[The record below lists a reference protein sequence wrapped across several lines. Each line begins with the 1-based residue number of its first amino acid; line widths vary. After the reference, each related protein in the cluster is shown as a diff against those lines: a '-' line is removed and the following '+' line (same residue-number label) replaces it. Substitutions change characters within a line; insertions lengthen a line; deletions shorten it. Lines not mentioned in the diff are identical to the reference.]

1 MLGQLVLPMSP
12 RADGITASWQ
22 KVPSCLKGVIV
33 SDFSSNQ
40 QLLTPILL
48 LTEGDEVNNR
58 SACELCL
65 QKKKSYFKN
74 KHTHCSFCLR

>member
-1 MLGQLVLPMSP
+1 MLGQSVLPMSLGAGQ
-12 RADGITASWQ
+12 ADGITASRL
-22 KVPSCLKGVIV
+22 KILSCLKGVIM

-48 LTEGDEVNNR
+48 LTEGEEVNNR

-65 QKKKSYFKN
+65 QNKSYFK
-74 KHTHCSFCLR
+74 K